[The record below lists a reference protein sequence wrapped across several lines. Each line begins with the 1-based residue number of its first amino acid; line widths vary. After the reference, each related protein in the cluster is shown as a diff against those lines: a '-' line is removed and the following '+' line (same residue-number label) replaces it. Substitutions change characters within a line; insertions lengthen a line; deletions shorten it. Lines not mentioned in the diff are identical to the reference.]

1 MNSAAERTNRRRG
14 LTGPLGLFVWLF
26 VLFFMAPVSAS
37 WAGSLRADPP
47 LPQVQY
53 PQARGFER
61 AYPATRDVVVLAG
74 QGSHEKQ
81 RHAGGD
87 PGLAP
92 AAQALTTRIGSASS
106 FAWRRARPTPPAR
119 VQAYQ
124 ARAPPGLSRRA
135 GRPGAQVTQHI

>member
-1 MNSAAERTNRRRG
+1 
-14 LTGPLGLFVWLF
+14 LFVWLS

-47 LPQVQY
+47 FPQVQHS
-53 PQARGFER
+53 QARGFER
-61 AYPATRDVVVLAG
+61 AYPASRDVVVLSS

-87 PGLAP
+87 LGLAP
-92 AAQALTTRIGSASS
+92 AARALTTRIATSALFARRQASS
-106 FAWRRARPTPPAR
+106 TPPVR
-119 VQAYQ
+119 LQAYQ

-135 GRPGAQVTQHI
+135 DRPGAQVTQHI